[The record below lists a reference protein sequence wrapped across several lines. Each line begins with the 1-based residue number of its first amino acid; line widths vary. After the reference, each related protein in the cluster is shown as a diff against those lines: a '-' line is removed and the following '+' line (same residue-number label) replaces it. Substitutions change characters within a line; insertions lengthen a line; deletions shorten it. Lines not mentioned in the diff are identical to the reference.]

1 MFRLAVADLDSP
13 SYFVATAAVE
23 LGCFKDEGIDVEL
36 ERIYG
41 AHVGPERLHDG
52 TLHFYGGPAYAA
64 TGAFPAWNGAK
75 LLCALAQYSYW
86 FLAVRADL
94 DVKRGD
100 VAALK
105 GMRISS
111 SLAGPVLSLKHM
123 LTQAG
128 IDLERDNVR
137 IVPAPPS
144 AGDADHPVRIRRLR
158 PDRVRTQREQSIP
171 RIIGRP

>member
-23 LGCFKDEGIDVEL
+23 LGCFEDEGIEVEL

-41 AHVGPERLHDG
+41 AHVGPERLRDG
-52 TLHFYGGPAYAA
+52 SLHFYGGPAYAA

-94 DVKRGD
+94 HV
-100 VAALK
+100 
-105 GMRISS
+105 SS
-111 SLAGPVLSLKHM
+111 SPTSPLVRYAPSSRRRTRSRPIHRAPLRSASGCFGP
-123 LTQAG
+123 
-128 IDLERDNVR
+128 
-137 IVPAPPS
+137 
-144 AGDADHPVRIRRLR
+144 RRR
-158 PDRVRTQREQSIP
+158 R
-171 RIIGRP
+171 